1 MFLGRQTCR
10 CIFISTDE
18 IQYFTMAPE
27 TNATEIQSSR
37 QRGTTPS
44 PPVRDPHRDE
54 SSVQREE
61 LRWPRS
67 GATVPACPILVISTR
82 VTHQPLTQEE
92 QPASFDTSLPAE
104 LLQLLNLPVVPQLG
118 GEGASLGPTRQ
129 PCARTWELYLC
140 SYYIISVSLSLS
152 A

>member
-1 MFLGRQTCR
+1 MDNSLV
-10 CIFISTDE
+10 DV
-18 IQYFTMAPE
+18 YLYTMAPG

-54 SSVQREE
+54 SSVQRGE

-67 GATVPACPILVISTR
+67 GATVPACPILVTVPELPSILR
-82 VTHQPLTQEE
+82 YLQ
-92 QPASFDTSLPAE
+92 SLPAE

-140 SYYIISVSLSLS
+140 SYYILTVSLSLS
-152 A
+152 T